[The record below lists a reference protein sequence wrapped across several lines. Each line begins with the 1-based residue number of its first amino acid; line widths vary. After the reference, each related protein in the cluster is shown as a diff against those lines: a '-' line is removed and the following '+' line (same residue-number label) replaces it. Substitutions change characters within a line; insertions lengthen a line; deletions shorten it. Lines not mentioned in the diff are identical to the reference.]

1 MFSFARFPSTLL
13 GVSFAAA
20 GACSTFSPNVGPLQ
34 DGATAAPAP
43 ACSLGTSGYGTS
55 YGSPN
60 GQVAVSDFCTTD
72 GGTLSGDCD
81 QCEAMNCCAHRVAC
95 YTDQTC
101 SCADDA
107 LDTCMNAVSD
117 ASTNGASTLKACW
130 TTFAAAST
138 IAQARYQCLRASC
151 LAACRI
157 PS

>member
-1 MFSFARFPSTLL
+1 MIRFTLTL
-13 GVSFAAA
+13 FGVSVFAV

-43 ACSLGTSGYGTS
+43 ACTLGASGYGTS

-72 GGTLSGDCD
+72 GGTLEGACD
-81 QCEAMNCCAHRVAC
+81 QCEAANCCAHRVAC
-95 YTDQTC
+95 YTDHTC

-107 LDTCMNAVSD
+107 LDTCTSAIPD
-117 ASTNGASTLKACW
+117 ASANAAPALKACW
-130 TTFAAAST
+130 TTFAASST
-138 IAQARYQCLRASC
+138 IAEARYQCLQMSC

-157 PS
+157 PG